1 MALRDL
7 VNDTTLKSLK
17 YGFDQLGGGDSG
29 QPYITTDISDP
40 NLTNLNLARGGLGSI
55 LREAGISPIITI
67 NNKIGKDDGF
77 VRGGFL
83 GAANAGIVDTVRIGS
98 WIINNPLWIAK
109 QVGLQLSNPKLEVR
123 KGTLGAITSLLT
135 GNIGPLTG
143 GLLQPTRIYNLGI
156 NTLAQ
161 IPFNAFGGHFI
172 RHGLTPIMADSDK
185 YESIVT
191 DNNKANKNRLVGLKS
206 NYSFNSSKEQTLV
219 ESDIDRYITGP
230 ESAYGIGQTVI
241 RRFVPKSTT
250 TQEFLEIAKFT
261 NQSNTRDWE
270 KANISINGLLGL
282 SKTIG
287 TSVIPEYSS
296 TPLSNRDQTA
306 INYNGA
312 SPMARKYA
320 DLFKATQA
328 VTNIVQSIP
337 FSDSINYTSQGPS
350 NSPFGEG
357 RKDFKT
363 IQNIGLNRNRKA
375 ESGDYKYYGDKKVSD
390 DGSQASYNNTYKFDR
405 YDSDILTVM
414 FRGVDPFT
422 LNEER
427 WAFSAYLSNFR
438 DDFNA
443 TWNDINYIGRS
454 ETFYIYSK
462 FRRSV
467 SFNLK
472 IPCFNR
478 TQLFEKH
485 RALGQLAS
493 TTAGRYST
501 ENNALG
507 GVLLRLN
514 VGNYLVEEYATMT
527 SLQYSIPDDS
537 PWDITPEARLAMYI
551 EANFNFNIVHQ
562 KLPQYL
568 PSATA
573 EGGSK
578 PVGFFGYLPDSV
590 AGDKEFIRI
599 PNRTDGE
606 QNTITEGFAINL
618 VDPPL
623 DANNN
628 SLSRGTKLS
637 NTNPAHVIVPRSE
650 LKEQIKFKQPLE
662 SNSTIEQ
669 NINTLSETPTAAFS
683 TTNSTNTTTTPTT
696 RTTTTT
702 TPTTRT
708 TTTTTTEFFD
718 ANDNSPRKKELM
730 EKIQAI
736 RNKGL

>member
-67 NNKIGKDDGF
+67 NNKIGKDGGF

-123 KGTLGAITSLLT
+123 KGILGAITSLLT

-172 RHGLTPIMADSDK
+172 RHGLTPIMANSDK

-191 DNNKANKNRLVGLKS
+191 DNNKANENRLVGLKS

-241 RRFVPKSTT
+241 RRFVPKSAT
-250 TQEFLEIAKFT
+250 TQEFLDSAEFT
-261 NQSNTRDWE
+261 NRYNTRDWG
-270 KANISINGLLGL
+270 SGVYINKFLGL
-282 SKTIG
+282 SKDIREETD
-287 TSVIPEYSS
+287 TKFIPEYPN
-296 TPLSNRDQTA
+296 TRLANIDQTA
-306 INYNGA
+306 INYNSA
-312 SPMARKYA
+312 SPMNRKYA

-328 VTNIVQSIP
+328 VTNITQSIP
-337 FSDSINYTSQGPS
+337 FSNAVNYSISQYAGIKKH
-350 NSPFGEG
+350 PFSED
-357 RKDFKT
+357 RKTFKT
-363 IQNIGLNRNRKA
+363 IANIGLNRDAK
-375 ESGDYKYYGDKKVSD
+375 DYKYYGSSSIGDGASKKTYD
-390 DGSQASYNNTYKFDR
+390 NTYIFDR

-467 SFNLK
+467 SFSLK

-478 TQLFEKH
+478 TQFFEKH

-493 TTAGRYST
+493 TTAGRYNPNGT
-501 ENNALG
+501 NALG
-507 GVLLRLN
+507 GMLLRLN
-514 VGNYLVEEYATMT
+514 VGNYLVGEYATMT

-537 PWDITPEARLAMYI
+537 SWDISPEARLAMYI

-573 EGGSK
+573 GGNSDA
-578 PVGFFGYLPDSV
+578 VGFFGYLPDTEQ
-590 AGDKEFIRI
+590 GDKQFIQI
-599 PNRTDGE
+599 PGRETNTQNGITDGF
-606 QNTITEGFAINL
+606 TINLTETTDKIRGSTLAKNNPTPIAGNSSRL
-618 VDPPL
+618 VDP
-623 DANNN
+623 
-628 SLSRGTKLS
+628 K
-637 NTNPAHVIVPRSE
+637 
-650 LKEQIKFKQPLE
+650 
-662 SNSTIEQ
+662 
-669 NINTLSETPTAAFS
+669 
-683 TTNSTNTTTTPTT
+683 
-696 RTTTTT
+696 
-702 TPTTRT
+702 
-708 TTTTTTEFFD
+708 
-718 ANDNSPRKKELM
+718 
-730 EKIQAI
+730 
-736 RNKGL
+736 